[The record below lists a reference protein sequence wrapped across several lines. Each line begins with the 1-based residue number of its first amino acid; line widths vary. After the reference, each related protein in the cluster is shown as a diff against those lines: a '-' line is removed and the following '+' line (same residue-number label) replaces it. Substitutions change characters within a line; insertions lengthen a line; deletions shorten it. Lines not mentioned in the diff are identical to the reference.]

1 MSRKELINFFKRQT
15 IVVYISLFVVVL
27 GTIMVSSA
35 IFSTTK
41 TANKEQV
48 VTTGDFT
55 IAYQGNSTITNKV
68 YIAPDVSTENAAK
81 NSGKYEFT
89 VTNNGTITSSYKIYL
104 KNEKPENSVDMQY
117 VMYSLDG
124 ENFKDMCTS
133 LDNCE
138 IGSGTL
144 STEEKEK
151 KHSLY
156 VLLKTETPDEQISKN
171 LKLTVEVVAEPN
183 DPSGVNG
190 LSIAYSGKEEIIKIP
205 YTGTYTLTAAGAEG
219 GISNS
224 ENTVLT
230 GGKGAVI
237 SSDFYLEAEDVL
249 HVVVGGQGTT
259 TNSTEINDGTSGSG
273 GGGTFIFK
281 EIPEVTNPSYQ
292 FEKDNQAYEVLLV
305 GAGGSGTGDLS
316 NNNSL
321 YQLSGLDGNSVNYK
335 SPSNYTSFSIIS
347 NNPNEN
353 INSNGVLGIKQ
364 YINYDLKGTSYTQ
377 SQSKCTGGFG
387 GGSCSDD
394 NRSYGGGWSGSD
406 FIAYS
411 WSKGANTV
419 ANSEITNSGNGYVN
433 IKLK

>member
-55 IAYQGNSTITNKV
+55 IAYKGNSTITNKV

-81 NSGKYEFT
+81 NSDKYEFT

-151 KHSLY
+151 THSLY
-156 VLLKTETPDEQISKN
+156 VLLKPETPDEQISKN

-219 GISNS
+219 GISDS

-281 EIPEVTNPSYQ
+281 EIPEVTDPSFQ

-305 GAGGSGTGDLS
+305 GAGGSGTGDL
-316 NNNSL
+316 NNNSAL
-321 YQLSGLDGNSVNYK
+321 FQLSGLDGNSVDYK

-377 SQSKCTGGFG
+377 AQSKCTGGFG

-406 FIAYS
+406 FVAYS
-411 WSKGANTV
+411 WSKGVNTI
-419 ANSEITNSGNGYVN
+419 ASSEVTNSGNGYVN